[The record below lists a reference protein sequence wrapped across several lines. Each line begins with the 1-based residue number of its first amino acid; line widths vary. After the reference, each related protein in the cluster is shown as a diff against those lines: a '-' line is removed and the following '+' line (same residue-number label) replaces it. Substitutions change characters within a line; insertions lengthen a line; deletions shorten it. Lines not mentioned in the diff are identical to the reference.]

1 MLSSDTQVSH
11 FQSLGIR
18 TQNGILPVF
27 ENLKFENPIVL
38 DSRLTVVELSTSYS
52 KKVIL
57 RSLIDKTK
65 VLSN

>member
-11 FQSLGIR
+11 FQSSEIR

-27 ENLKFENPIVL
+27 ENLKFENPMAIVS
-38 DSRLTVVELSTSYS
+38 DSRLTVPELSTSYS

-57 RSLIDKTK
+57 E
-65 VLSN
+65 V